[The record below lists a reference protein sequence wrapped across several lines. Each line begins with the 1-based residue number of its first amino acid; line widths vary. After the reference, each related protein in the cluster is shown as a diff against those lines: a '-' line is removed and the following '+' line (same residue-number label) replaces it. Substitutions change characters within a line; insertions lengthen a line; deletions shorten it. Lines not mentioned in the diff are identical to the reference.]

1 MSGNTEFGIRLRLDG
16 AQQVQAGVQGSA
28 QALDA
33 LDRKVAGFGK
43 AAALTGH
50 QTAQLS
56 AQLQDLFIQI
66 QSGGSPITALLQQ
79 GSQLSAVFGGTGNA
93 LRAVPSLITPTVASF
108 GAAAAAIGA
117 VGIAYAAA
125 EAQRSAF
132 VRGLVLSGNAIGQTV
147 GSLNDAA
154 AAVGKLVGGQSAAS
168 AAMAQYAA
176 TGQAAGVSM
185 AAMAEAALRLE
196 RVGGAA
202 VEETVKAFASLAKD
216 PLAAALRL
224 NDGVNFLTV
233 STYRQIKALQ
243 DQGNATEAAR
253 VAQEAFA
260 SESIARAK
268 QVESQ
273 LGGMERGWLAV
284 KDAITAAK
292 EALLS
297 IGRQDTPA
305 AQVAKLQ
312 EQIDSLTSEMGDE
325 RISAERFKALD
336 AVRQGLID
344 TQSALQSDI
353 RLANQSATAHA
364 ARAAALKNTVKADEE
379 AAKVAKQH
387 ADELA
392 RLIAQGKDLVQ
403 SQALDSAGYSASFL
417 KDMQALQ
424 AYAKAAG
431 LGADQLTKAID
442 ALLAKQPFAVA
453 AAKAEADA
461 HKALTDALAREA
473 AEREKHLDSLSRAA
487 DAQDRATQSLQ
498 DELFALQY
506 GQAALYERVTLRK
519 EEEAALL
526 EIDAA
531 RALLERG
538 DAREYQ
544 AIRERASA
552 LQREVDLRR
561 QIAGEKVDQ
570 AADDAARKAAQ
581 KAADEWDRTADSIR
595 DGLTDA
601 FRRAFE
607 SGEDF
612 GTAMAKV
619 IERELKA
626 RIATALSGMLAN
638 GVMTFLGL
646 QASGGGAGAGFGGAA
661 GSSAMG
667 LVQMVQAA
675 KTLYGYGESLYGWAT
690 GVSAAPWAATA
701 GPGLTAQTGTF
712 GTLVGNSTGLGGG
725 SGLGGTGSGLS
736 VNSAGT
742 WKGAFVNEAA
752 VESTTLTAGNG
763 AASSGSWGAAA
774 GYAALIAA
782 SIIASDKAYDR
793 GFTGSDQLSGKLWYE
808 SSLENAT
815 RSVLSKLG
823 VNDKWAEILS
833 GSVALNDSFGYS
845 QARVEAAGVQGTLGA
860 GDFTG
865 QSFADIKSKAGWVRQ
880 LFGSDDRTSTEF
892 SALPAELGNFLD
904 TAAKSVFDQ
913 AKEFGEALGLPAEAL
928 AGITTDIKVTLTED
942 VEANKAEIAKAL
954 GTYGDALV
962 GAWADAVKPLAQYG
976 ETTAQTIQR
985 VGGALLGVNGVLD
998 ALGIAALDASTAGGQ
1013 AAIALQELFGGQQG
1027 LEQAASGYLNAFYD
1041 DAERTNLTL
1050 AGIGKTLGEVGLQV
1064 PATREAFRGLVD
1076 AQDLTTESG
1085 RAAFA
1090 SLMGVADAFA
1100 VVTPAAETAA
1110 EAAARMARE
1119 TERIAAERT
1128 GLEERLLQLQGDT
1141 AELRRRELAALDPS
1155 NRALL
1160 EQIHALEDM
1169 SEAAAAAARET
1180 ERVADALADM
1190 MDDLASAAS
1199 DALATVRS
1207 TLDAERD
1214 RLQGT
1219 YNTAVEGI
1227 DAQIKAAQDAYAAE
1241 VARIDAARDAARA
1254 DFEATVGPLQAKLKD
1269 LDALSKAQAAQYA
1282 AGRDAL
1288 QDERQAAQD
1297 VYQAAAKALQD
1308 TIAAQQQVVQGLQSL
1323 TGSLTDTLRQL
1334 RPIGS
1339 EGLDRS
1345 RAQAQIAQA
1354 LATARATGAL
1364 PTAESLR
1371 DALSTVVRPSE
1382 ALFGSFADYQRDF
1395 FRTAIDI
1402 RDLNDIAG
1410 DQLSGAQTALDVAIA
1425 QRDDLQAQ
1433 HEANMERLD
1442 GLLTALEEANELARE
1457 SIAAQRDSLQALID
1471 AARGVFETRT
1481 ERLDK
1486 DLVAAKGKLD
1496 ATLEPLQQQKEQLA
1510 AQLEID
1516 LSALEDLWKQAQ
1528 AAYDAVVG
1536 NNTAAL
1542 GSVATAL
1549 GQLDSALAALATAL
1563 KPGGKPAI
1571 PTGQWTASG
1580 GTEVWADPAG
1590 ATALKPA
1597 GSSDPKSTI
1606 ITTPDGRAFTV
1617 ADARGVIDTAISTGT
1632 TATLATTAAAAGIS
1646 AAGVDALAGFTAGT
1660 AAALADPT
1668 AKVAGFTAAEIRDTI
1683 RILLGEG
1690 NLRRIYDLA
1699 TQYGISSYS
1708 VDALGG
1714 WARGTSLAWALGQGL
1729 PAFASGGDHW
1739 GGLRIVGERG
1749 AELEATGPS
1758 RIWSFDQL
1766 MRLLSGRGGDEVL
1779 AAEVRALR
1787 AEVAALRESNSAENQ
1802 AIASSSADTA
1812 RQLKRW
1818 DGDGMPEVRT
1828 A

>member
-1 MSGNTEFGIRLRLDG
+1 MSGNTDIGIRLRLDG
-16 AQQVQAGVQGSA
+16 AQAVSTDLSRVEASLGKMATGVQRLGQLGAALLALPAALNSTVGSFVRAGDAVTVLNNQLKLATGSMASAQQAYGALFDIAQRSRVSFTELGGTFASISRATSELGIGQNRLLTVTEAIGNAMAISGGNAQGMQAALTQLGQGFASGTLRGEELNSVMEQTPRLAKAIADGLGITIGQLRAMGQEGKLTAQAVLTALESQARVLSGEVKASVVTVGQAMTQLGNAAVVAAGEADRLSGVTAGIAGVMSSAATSIADVASALRRMESDGRGAVDLGGAIGVAFETIATLGVNTAYVLRGIGNEIGGLAAQAVALATGEFAQVAVIRQAMTADAERARTDVDALTKRILEARRLRDLAQQSLAGVDTRAEDARLARTGSQQTALAKAIAKATDTMATQRDIAKDWADTIRDAQKIIADTEAETMGLTKA
-28 QALDA
+28 QALMIQYLQSPA
-33 LDRKVAGFGK
+33 YLQASEGMREVAIATLI
-43 AAALTGH
+43 AAH
-50 QTAQLS
+50 
-56 AQLQDLFIQI
+56 
-66 QSGGSPITALLQQ
+66 
-79 GSQLSAVFGGTGNA
+79 NA
-93 LRAVPSLITPTVASF
+93 
-108 GAAAAAIGA
+108 
-117 VGIAYAAA
+117 
-125 EAQRSAF
+125 E
-132 VRGLVLSGNAIGQTV
+132 
-147 GSLNDAA
+147 DAA
-154 AAVGKLVGGQSAAS
+154 AADK
-168 AAMAQYAA
+168 
-176 TGQAAGVSM
+176 
-185 AAMAEAALRLE
+185 
-196 RVGGAA
+196 
-202 VEETVKAFASLAKD
+202 
-216 PLAAALRL
+216 
-224 NDGVNFLTV
+224 
-233 STYRQIKALQ
+233 
-243 DQGNATEAAR
+243 
-253 VAQEAFA
+253 
-260 SESIARAK
+260 ARAK
-268 QVESQ
+268 ALAEVE
-273 LGGMERGWLAV
+273 
-284 KDAITAAK
+284 AAGQK
-292 EALLS
+292 Y
-297 IGRQDTPA
+297 
-305 AQVAKLQ
+305 
-312 EQIDSLTSEMGDE
+312 
-325 RISAERFKALD
+325 
-336 AVRQGLID
+336 
-344 TQSALQSDI
+344 LQS
-353 RLANQSATAHA
+353 L
-364 ARAAALKNTVKADEE
+364 
-379 AAKVAKQH
+379 
-387 ADELA
+387 
-392 RLIAQGKDLVQ
+392 
-403 SQALDSAGYSASFL
+403 
-417 KDMQALQ
+417 
-424 AYAKAAG
+424 
-431 LGADQLTKAID
+431 ADQAG
-442 ALLAKQPFAVA
+442 
-453 AAKAEADA
+453 
-461 HKALTDALAREA
+461 A
-473 AEREKHLDSLSRAA
+473 AEREA
-487 DAQDRATQSLQ
+487 QSLRDQ
-498 DELFALQY
+498 VVEITYGKAAREALVQ
-506 GQAALYERVTLRK
+506 QRLD
-519 EEEAALL
+519 
-526 EIDAA
+526 DAA
-531 RALLERG
+531 AQAQQIANA
-538 DAREYQ
+538 ARWMDGAPAE
-544 AIRERASA
+544 IEA
-552 LQREVDLRR
+552 LQRLADKLRDVAEAR
-561 QIAGEKVDQ
+561 RGLSSAERAKEDRDAQ
-570 AADDAARKAAQ
+570 AEAAR

-626 RIATALSGMLAN
+626 RIATALSGLLAD
-638 GVMTFLGL
+638 GVMAILGI
-646 QASGGGAGAGFGGAA
+646 QTAGGAA
-661 GSSAMG
+661 GSARGNTNWMQ
-667 LVQMVQAA
+667 L
-675 KTLYGYGESLYGWAT
+675 
-690 GVSAAPWAATA
+690 
-701 GPGLTAQTGTF
+701 AQTGQ
-712 GTLVGNSTGLGGG
+712 TLYRYGANAYNWATSGGSAAMYSTGA
-725 SGLGGTGSGLS
+725 
-736 VNSAGT
+736 AGT
-742 WKGAFVNEAA
+742 VGVTGAQGAYLGEGVTSGVAA
-752 VESTTLTAGNG
+752 WDAAAAGSTSASTGAAG
-763 AASSGSWGAAA
+763 ASSGSWGAAA

-782 SIIASDKAYDR
+782 AIVASDKAYDR

-808 SSLENAT
+808 ASIENAT

-823 VNDKWAEILS
+823 VSDKWAEILS

-865 QSFADIKSKAGWVRQ
+865 QSFADIKSKAGWVRK

-892 SALPAELGNFLD
+892 AALPAELGNFLD

-1050 AGIGKTLGEVGLQV
+1050 AGIGKTLGEVGLAV
-1064 PATREAFRGLVD
+1064 PATRDAFRGLVD

-1100 VVTPAAETAA
+1100 AVTPAAETAA

-1269 LDALSKAQAAQYA
+1269 LDALAKAQAAQYA

-1288 QDERQAAQD
+1288 QEERQAAQD

-1323 TGSLTDTLRQL
+1323 TSSLTDTLRQL

-1410 DQLSGAQTALDVAIA
+1410 DQLIGAQTALDVAIA

-1471 AARGVFETRT
+1471 AARGVFEART

-1486 DLVAAKGKLD
+1486 DLGAAKNKLD
-1496 ATLEPLQQQKEQLA
+1496 ATLDPLQQQKEQLA

-1606 ITTPDGRAFTV
+1606 ITTPDGRAFTA

-1660 AAALADPT
+1660 TAALADPT
-1668 AKVAGFTAAEIRDTI
+1668 AKVAGFTAAEIKDTI

-1729 PAFASGGDHW
+1729 PAFAGGGEHW
-1739 GGLRIVGERG
+1739 GGLRVVGERG
-1749 AELEATGPS
+1749 PELEATGPS

-1766 MRLLSGRGGDEVL
+1766 MRLLSGRGGDDVL
-1779 AAEVRALR
+1779 AAEMRAVR
-1787 AEVAALRESNSAENQ
+1787 AEVAALRAENSAENQ